1 MKHLWEKV
9 NTEVFEDG
17 GKSIQ
22 YACEDFPDVFIYSNA
37 VYIPHPYDNGRWLYR
52 SFAVETPLGLLTKEF
67 RTLKEAKAFVE
78 NGGLENENR
87 G

>member
-1 MKHLWEKV
+1 MKHLWERAS
-9 NTEVFEDG
+9 TECFADG

-22 YACEDFPDVFIYSNA
+22 YTCDDFPDISVYSNTECR
-37 VYIPHPYDNGRWLYR
+37 PHANGSGGWMCHRY
-52 SFAVETPLGLLTKEF
+52 SVETSWGFKKEF